1 MNKRSVVIITI
12 YDPSPNMGN
21 RLQNYAVQNILE
33 SFGFE
38 VYTIAFRKPI
48 LSWKM
53 KTKKVINQ
61 LTNYRFVKS
70 NFFWTV
76 VLKQVTEFEKFNN
89 KYIKTSRIKYIKD
102 IKNTDYYVFGSD
114 QLWNP
119 QWWNKEN
126 PDMEKNIYLGTFAD
140 PEKLI
145 CFSPSFG
152 RDFIPDEWR
161 DWFQTNLSRFP
172 RFSVREESGKKLIKE
187 LTGKDA
193 VVTID
198 PTLMLEK
205 EEWNEFAVRPQNV
218 GTDEKYILTYFL
230 GGRSERVN
238 NDIERYASQ
247 IGAKVIYLFDKEYP
261 EYFLMGPSEFLYL
274 IAHAELILTD
284 SFHACVFSFIYERP
298 FLVYN
303 RQGANDM
310 MSRMQ
315 TLFTKFDL
323 ERKYVDSGLENDTF
337 ECDYRVGKMLLVEE
351 QRKVISFLKE
361 SMHMEKQA
369 VLDRETME

>member
-1 MNKRSVVIITI
+1 MYTSKRRCFMKKRRVVIITI

-21 RLQNYAVQNILE
+21 RLQNFAVQNILE
-33 SFGFE
+33 GFGLE
-38 VYTIAFRKPI
+38 VQTIAFRKSI
-48 LSWKM
+48 LNWKVRI
-53 KTKKVINQ
+53 KKIINK
-61 LTNYRFVKS
+61 LTNYRFAKS
-70 NFFWTV
+70 KFFWKFF
-76 VLKQVTEFEKFNN
+76 LKQVKKFEKFNN
-89 KYIKTSRIKYIKD
+89 EYIKINRIKRIED
-102 IKNTDYYVFGSD
+102 IKKVDYYVIGSD

-205 EEWNEFAVRPQNV
+205 DEWNEIAVRPQNV

-238 NDIERYASQ
+238 SDIERYASQ

-303 RQGANDM
+303 RQGTDNM

-323 ERKYVDSGLENDTF
+323 ERKYVDSGLENDIF
-337 ECDYRVGKMLLVEE
+337 ECDYTAGKERLLVEQE
-351 QRKVISFLKE
+351 KVIEFLKK
-361 SMHMEKQA
+361 SMNLK
-369 VLDRETME
+369 